1 MKAVL
6 LAKENGDAK
15 FTMEFTAEE
24 FENGKVEAYKANK
37 DQFQIDGFRKGK
49 APRSIIEK
57 RYGKE
62 IFVEEAINNML
73 QFGYPQA
80 LTDLGLDV
88 IDQPRMEFG
97 KMEDGEPVTVTV
109 TVAIYPEVEVKDY
122 KGVEIENI
130 DDAVT
135 DEELETELKNMQ
147 KKNAR
152 IVDVERPVKD
162 GDHIVLDYKG
172 FVGEEQF
179 EGGTAESYPL
189 VIGSGSFIPG
199 FEEQLVGAEIDK
211 EVDVKVTFPEE
222 YHSADLAGKEAVF
235 KCVVH
240 EVKEEELP
248 ELDDEFAKDV
258 SEFDTL
264 AELKEDMKN
273 NMAERKAAW
282 VKNQLKERALDAV
295 CDKNDIEVPD
305 VMIVDELDQM
315 VKEMNMQLSQAGL
328 NFEQYLGYMGK
339 EMKDF
344 NEEMRPEAEKK
355 VKARMVVT
363 AVAEAEKLEAT
374 DEEITAELQMIAAQY
389 GMELDK
395 MMEMLNDGYKDM
407 VAKDVKVRKA
417 IDLIFDNAIVK

>member
-57 RYGKE
+57 RYGKD

-73 QFGYPQA
+73 QTGYPQA
-80 LTDLGLDV
+80 LKDLDVDV

-97 KMEDGEPVTVTV
+97 KMVDGEPVTVTV
-109 TVAIYPEVEVKDY
+109 TVAVYPEVEVKDY

-135 DEELETELKNMQ
+135 DEELETELNNMQ

-152 IVDVERPVKD
+152 IMSVERPVKD

-172 FVGEEQF
+172 FVGDEQF
-179 EGGTAESYPL
+179 EGGTAEAYPL

-199 FEEQLVGAEIDK
+199 FEDQLIGAEIDK
-211 EVDVKVTFPEE
+211 EVEVKVTFPEE

-273 NMAERKAAW
+273 NMAENKAAW

-363 AVAEAEKLEAT
+363 AVAEAEDIDVT
-374 DEEITAELQMIAAQY
+374 DDEITAELQMLAAQY
-389 GMELDK
+389 GLELDK
-395 MMEMLNDGYKDM
+395 MMEMLNDDYKDM

-417 IDLIFDNAIVK
+417 IDLIFDNAVIK

>member
-24 FENGKVEAYKANK
+24 FEDGKVQAYQASK

-57 RYGKE
+57 RYGQD
-62 IFVEEAINNML
+62 IFVDEAINNML
-73 QFGYPQA
+73 QTGYPQS
-80 LTDLGLDV
+80 LKDLELDV

-97 KMEDGEPVTVTV
+97 KMEAGEPVTITV

-122 KGVEIENI
+122 KGVEIEKI
-130 DDAVT
+130 DAEIT
-135 DEELETELKNMQ
+135 DEELENEIKNMQ

-152 IVDVERPVKD
+152 IIDVDRAVKD

-172 FVGEEQF
+172 FVGDEQF
-179 EGGTAESYPL
+179 EGGTAEGYPL

-199 FEEQLVGAEIDK
+199 FEEQLVGAEKEK
-211 EVDVKVTFPEE
+211 EVEVKVTFPEE
-222 YHSADLAGKEAVF
+222 YHSEDLAGKDAVF

-264 AELKEDMKN
+264 EELKADVKENIAKN
-273 NMAERKAAW
+273 KAAW
-282 VKNQLKERALDAV
+282 AESQMKERAIDAA
-295 CDKNDIEVPD
+295 CEKNDIEVPA
-305 VMIVDELDQM
+305 VMVSDELSQM
-315 VKEMNMQLSQAGL
+315 VKEMDMQLSQAGL

-339 EMKDF
+339 EMHDF
-344 NEEMRPEAEKK
+344 HTEMRPEAEKR
-355 VKARMVVT
+355 VKTRMVVT
-363 AVAEAEKLEAT
+363 AVAEAENLDAT
-374 DEEITAELQMIAAQY
+374 DEEITAELEMIAAQY
-389 GMELDK
+389 GMEVAQ
-395 MMEMLNDGYKDM
+395 MQEMLNDDFKDM
-407 VAKDVKVRKA
+407 VAKDVKVKKA
-417 IDLIFDNAIVK
+417 IDLIFDNAVIK

>member
-57 RYGKE
+57 RYGKD

-73 QFGYPQA
+73 QTGYPQA
-80 LTDLGLDV
+80 LKDLELDV

-97 KMEDGEPVTVTV
+97 KVEDGEPVTMTV

-130 DDAVT
+130 DDVVT

-152 IVDVERPVKD
+152 IMTVERPVKD

-172 FVGEEQF
+172 FVGDEQF

-211 EVDVKVTFPEE
+211 EVEVKVTFPEE

-258 SEFDTL
+258 SEFDTMD
-264 AELKEDMKN
+264 ELKADIKN
-273 NMAERKAAW
+273 NMSESKAAW
-282 VKNQLKERALDAV
+282 AKNQLKERALDAV

-374 DEEITAELQMIAAQY
+374 EDEITAELQMIAAQY
-389 GMELDK
+389 GLELDK
-395 MMEMLNDGYKDM
+395 MMEMLNDDYKDM

-417 IDLIFDNAIVK
+417 IDLIFDNAVIK